1 MFDSKDIFIY
11 CCMINYFG
19 KVDILY
25 CINQSINPS
34 TNQPNPGFCKVK
46 FMTLS
51 TTFFGFQG
59 LQSQISIIQNYLYL
73 SNKKCTYLLR
83 NIWAILCS

>member
-25 CINQSINPS
+25 CIIQINQSINPS
-34 TNQPNPGFCKVK
+34 INQPNPGFFKEN
-46 FMTLS
+46 S
-51 TTFFGFQG
+51 
-59 LQSQISIIQNYLYL
+59 
-73 SNKKCTYLLR
+73 
-83 NIWAILCS
+83 